1 MKYSRLIIAA
11 ALLFLTCSVSS
22 QSLVNSSGATIS
34 TPDYILEYSIGEIGG
49 TVTLQDA
56 NGTNYVTQGLLQ
68 PIMKIN
74 SPDCP
79 IINDSLTF
87 FPTPTRNFLSVVP
100 KYNWITSYRIY
111 AADGK
116 LVRVASFISN
126 QINLIDLAAGVYFI
140 KFLPGCNDKY
150 RTIKV
155 IKQ

>member
-1 MKYSRLIIAA
+1 MKFSRLNIAVS
-11 ALLFLTCSVSS
+11 LLFLSCRVNS
-22 QSLVNSSGATIS
+22 QSLVNSSGSTIT
-34 TPDYILEYSIGEIGG
+34 TPDYIVEYSVGEIGI
-49 TVTLQDA
+49 TTLQDA
-56 NGTNYVTQGLLQ
+56 NSTYYVTQGLLQ
-68 PIMKIN
+68 PILKIN
-74 SPDCP
+74 NPDCP
-79 IINDSLTF
+79 IINDSLTY